1 MGDVQAGAEC
11 TDVGVGERLKFA
23 FPGLCHKGDDGHGL
37 NTDSAV
43 GLVAFIVL
51 IRGRIKPTTHKKQFN
66 QERGLTLVLMHYEN
80 SSVQK
85 TIEPEETNQTLQV
98 ACQVV

>member
-1 MGDVQAGAEC
+1 MEDVQAGAEC

-37 NTDSAV
+37 NTDSVV

-66 QERGLTLVLMHYEN
+66 QERGLTLVLA
-80 SSVQK
+80 
-85 TIEPEETNQTLQV
+85 L
-98 ACQVV
+98 

>member
-1 MGDVQAGAEC
+1 MEDVQAGAEC

-51 IRGRIKPTTHKKQFN
+51 IRGRIKPTTHKNSLTK
-66 QERGLTLVLMHYEN
+66 RG
-80 SSVQK
+80 
-85 TIEPEETNQTLQV
+85 
-98 ACQVV
+98 A

>member
-1 MGDVQAGAEC
+1 MEDAQAGAEC

-51 IRGRIKPTTHKKQFN
+51 IRVRIKLTAHKN
-66 QERGLTLVLMHYEN
+66 SLTKREV
-80 SSVQK
+80 
-85 TIEPEETNQTLQV
+85 
-98 ACQVV
+98 

>member
-51 IRGRIKPTTHKKQFN
+51 
-66 QERGLTLVLMHYEN
+66 
-80 SSVQK
+80 
-85 TIEPEETNQTLQV
+85 EPELLELDEWKLAV
-98 ACQVV
+98 E

>member
-1 MGDVQAGAEC
+1 MEDVQAGAEC

-51 IRGRIKPTTHKKQFN
+51 IRGRIKSTTHKKQFN
-66 QERGLTLVLMHYEN
+66 QERRLTLVLA
-80 SSVQK
+80 
-85 TIEPEETNQTLQV
+85 L
-98 ACQVV
+98 

>member
-1 MGDVQAGAEC
+1 MEDVQAGAEC

-51 IRGRIKPTTHKKQFN
+51 IRVRIKLTAHKKQFN
-66 QERGLTLVLMHYEN
+66 QERGLTLVLALWN

-85 TIEPEETNQTLQV
+85 TIEPQETNQTLQV
-98 ACQVV
+98 VCRLV

>member
-1 MGDVQAGAEC
+1 MEDVQAGAEC

-51 IRGRIKPTTHKKQFN
+51 KRVRIKPTTHKKKQVN
-66 QERGLTLVLMHYEN
+66 QERGLTLVLALWN

-85 TIEPEETNQTLQV
+85 TIEPQETNQTLQA
-98 ACQVV
+98 AC